1 MSGQTEDK
9 WQFWSL
15 KNRDGKCSG
24 FKREEKGRETI
35 RGMGRGAQREP
46 FFVSTQ
52 HSGTLINQVL

>member
-15 KNRDGKCSG
+15 KSRDGKCSG

-35 RGMGRGAQREP
+35 RGMGGGAQREL
-46 FFVSTQ
+46 FLCQHNTQ
-52 HSGTLINQVL
+52 RPL